1 LAAPRTIGELPF
13 HERPVVE
20 LLALDRGGDPEYAGY
35 GWARVERLYL
45 ATDGRRPRRLED
57 VLVVAVHAT
66 DDGPALADDVE
77 LTFEL
82 PPDGDKVRVHA
93 SAFLERWLPRLPR
106 ARAIVLAMCNEHGAA
121 LRCPAAATAPVHYGI
136 GNVYAWQELD
146 RAGRI
151 RLLADDWRTLT
162 PVSTE
167 LERRPDCVITDD
179 EKLTYAGLYI
189 LKKMDLK
196 PEDGG
201 IVFPIVL
208 PSELQPIDEVL
219 QHLAVTGHVELNRKK
234 ERWDL
239 TKQGIA
245 YLGEH
250 IDEAEDLIDEFE
262 DEEMEDVI
270 AELEERNLDPFRARF
285 LWGWYDG
292 ELDDLVLYQERR
304 GVKPVERMW
313 AFYLMSDEFWNDLAR
328 ELEGS

>member
-1 LAAPRTIGELPF
+1 M
-13 HERPVVE
+13 VE